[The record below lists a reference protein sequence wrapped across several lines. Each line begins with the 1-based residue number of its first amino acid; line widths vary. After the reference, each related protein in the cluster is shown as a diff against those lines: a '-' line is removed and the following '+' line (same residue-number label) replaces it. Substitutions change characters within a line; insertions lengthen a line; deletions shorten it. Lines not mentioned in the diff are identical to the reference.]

1 MSPSNLALVVLA
13 VALVVVSFIAL
24 KANRN
29 DTTQAHMTPEELR
42 RQVADATRES
52 LVAAQQML
60 TETTQAQLQTAT
72 TSVEAQ
78 NRAASVTLNEIINPL
93 RETLKTLDAK
103 VNDLE
108 KNRTEAYTRLN
119 EQVINT
125 NTVLNAL
132 RSETTTLSGALR
144 RSDTRGRWGELQ
156 LIKLIEM
163 IGMSEHVSFVEQK
176 QQVGEGI
183 GKPDVTVQLPG
194 DRVLY
199 IDSKAPIDTYL
210 SAVAETDA
218 KRREELMKQHANVLL
233 GHVKALE
240 SRKYVEDAQAM
251 NYVVMFVPTESSL
264 ADACQAMPEL
274 IEEAAKR
281 NVALTSP
288 TSLIAVLSNIA
299 RLWQAEKQVE
309 NAAEMAKA
317 SQELHSRLKV
327 FIKHVSGVGES
338 LEKAVKT
345 YNSAIGSFEDR
356 VMPSARRV
364 EALGDFR
371 DPIDPVDPIELL
383 PRTTRYSDDTNELNG

>member
-1 MSPSNLALVVLA
+1 MSTTNLAVIVLA
-13 VALVVVSFIAL
+13 VALVLVSFIAFRGP
-24 KANRN
+24 RN
-29 DTTQAHMTPEELR
+29 TGQQASITPEELR

-52 LVAAQQML
+52 MVAAQQML
-60 TETTQAQLQTAT
+60 TEATQAQLQTAT
-72 TSVEAQ
+72 TSVESQ
-78 NRAASVTLNEIINPL
+78 NRAASNTLNEIIKPL
-93 RETLKTLDAK
+93 RDTLAQLDNK

-125 NTVLNAL
+125 NTVLDAL
-132 RSETTTLSGALR
+132 RNETTTLSGALR

-194 DRVLY
+194 ERVLY
-199 IDSKAPIDTYL
+199 IDSKAPIDIYL
-210 SAVAETDA
+210 TAVAETDP

-240 SRKYVEDAQAM
+240 SRKYVDDIQAM

-338 LEKAVKT
+338 LEKAVKN

-383 PRTTRYSDDTNELNG
+383 PRATRYGSDHEELGS